1 MMSTHALSNT
11 EERLMN
17 IFWKEKA
24 PLTSAQLGKL
34 ASDTNWSANYIH
46 KMLQSLQKKGFLTVC
61 GMVQEGSHYSRQFL
75 PCFDKEQYISDLL
88 ENQGVTTASFAKI
101 AVAFVKKAAKKKEHV
116 SEQDTALLEEL
127 EKMIEQYESEDTGDD

>member
-1 MMSTHALSNT
+1 MSTHALSNT
-11 EERLMN
+11 EQRLMN
-17 IFWKEKA
+17 IFWKENA
-24 PLTSAQLGKL
+24 PLTSAQIGKL

-46 KMLQSLQKKGFLTVC
+46 KMLQSLQKKGFLMVC

-101 AVAFVKKAAKKKEHV
+101 AVALVKKAAKKKEHV

>member
-1 MMSTHALSNT
+1 MSTHALSNT
-11 EERLMN
+11 EQRLMN
-17 IFWKEKA
+17 IFWKENA
-24 PLTSAQLGKL
+24 PLTSAQIGKL

-116 SEQDTALLEEL
+116 SAQDTALLEEL

>member
-1 MMSTHALSNT
+1 
-11 EERLMN
+11 
-17 IFWKEKA
+17 
-24 PLTSAQLGKL
+24 
-34 ASDTNWSANYIH
+34 
-46 KMLQSLQKKGFLTVC
+46 
-61 GMVQEGSHYSRQFL
+61 MVQEGSHYSRQFL